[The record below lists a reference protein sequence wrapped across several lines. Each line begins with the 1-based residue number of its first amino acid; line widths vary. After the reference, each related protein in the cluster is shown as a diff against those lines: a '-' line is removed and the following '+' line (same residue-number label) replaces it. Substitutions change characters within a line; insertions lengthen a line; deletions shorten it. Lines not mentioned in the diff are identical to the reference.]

1 MSWYWPRE
9 MRCTTGSAVRFPA
22 WLTPMTLLC
31 IIPALPLF
39 RRCFTGS
46 ACLGRT
52 PACSVRTP
60 AKPCP
65 PVPLPKPRFPSPM
78 PEAATPPMLSRKPCS
93 NSIPRPPGAPP
104 SSPNG
109 SVRPKNASFQARWR
123 IWPARNAAP
132 RPSCFCSRPLG
143 TVSLIPS
150 PGLLTM
156 RVPIPAF
163 TKVPPYPTASPRR
176 YSPLGSRKRT
186 TNARTT

>member
-1 MSWYWPRE
+1 
-9 MRCTTGSAVRFPA
+9 
-22 WLTPMTLLC
+22 MTLLC

-46 ACLGRT
+46 ACRGRT
-52 PACSVRTP
+52 PACSARTP

-109 SVRPKNASFQARWR
+109 SAPQKNASFQARWR

-132 RPSCFCSRPLG
+132 RPSCFCSRTFG

-150 PGLLTM
+150 PGLLTI

-163 TKVPPYPTASPRR
+163 TAIPPYPAASPRR
-176 YSPLGSRKRT
+176 YSPLGSRKKT
-186 TNARTT
+186 MNARTT